1 MERPCY
7 LIRGSLGLM
16 FYAFEFDDVL
26 AAPVEGASDQFALQ
40 LVRTHE
46 KHGRLGGTL
55 MVGSAA
61 MCEAALLRIADHV
74 STPNPEPVIDLV
86 DPPLLAP

>member
-1 MERPCY
+1 MDRPCY
-7 LIRGSLGLM
+7 LIRGSHGLM
-16 FYAFEFDDVL
+16 FYSFEADDVL
-26 AAPVEGASDQFALQ
+26 ALPVDGSDQFALQ

-55 MVGSAA
+55 MVGGPA
-61 MCEAALLRIADHV
+61 MCAAALLRIADHV
-74 STPNPEPVIDLV
+74 SLPNPEPVIDLV